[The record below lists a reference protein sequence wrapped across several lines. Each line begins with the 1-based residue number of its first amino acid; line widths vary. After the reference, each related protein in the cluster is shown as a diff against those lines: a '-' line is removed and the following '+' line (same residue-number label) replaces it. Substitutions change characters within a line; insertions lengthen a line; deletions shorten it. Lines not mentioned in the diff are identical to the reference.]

1 LKNTNTLEI
10 MNSVFTNNQTALQ
23 VGWGTTV
30 MDCEINDNE
39 TGVALGPIGFGQP
52 APIVENNNICNNT
65 SYNIDNRT
73 DLNLFIPTNCF
84 CITDSTE
91 IEEKILDGYDDIT
104 RGLISYAIYDTS
116 CTTITTMVL
125 KFLVTSTDEAN
136 AETAVSVFPN
146 PVASQLNVNND
157 NSFDLLE
164 IIDMQGQL
172 KLTAKLVDGNN
183 QFDLSSM
190 PAGIYFL
197 RFTGEGSNAWFT
209 RIIKK

>member
-1 LKNTNTLEI
+1 
-10 MNSVFTNNQTALQ
+10 
-23 VGWGTTV
+23 
-30 MDCEINDNE
+30 
-39 TGVALGPIGFGQP
+39 
-52 APIVENNNICNNT
+52 
-65 SYNIDNRT
+65 
-73 DLNLFIPTNCF
+73 
-84 CITDSTE
+84 
-91 IEEKILDGYDDIT
+91 
-104 RGLISYAIYDTS
+104 
-116 CTTITTMVL
+116 MVL

-172 KLTAKLVDGNN
+172 KFTAKLVDGNN